1 MHSEVL
7 IQMWR
12 QLRCQWLE
20 LETDRLMSI
29 PAISSKAA
37 VQHINHYSR
46 FFSSEQF
53 LEEIKDA

>member
-20 LETDRLMSI
+20 LETDGLMSI

-37 VQHINHYSR
+37 VHLLIIIVY
-46 FFSSEQF
+46 FSAVNK
-53 LEEIKDA
+53 EEIA